1 MAARGGQSM
10 TATVAACDLTWRA
23 GETTIVE
30 HVTFDIR
37 PGEFVS
43 LMGRNG
49 AGKSTVMDLL
59 AGLRRPHAGVVLLE
73 GRSVYEWPTTERA
86 RRVGHLPQIV
96 RTQSPMAVEQIVMMG
111 RYPHTDRWIESES
124 DRGVVEQAMREC
136 GCLPF
141 RQRRLSTLSGGER
154 QRVLLAACLAQEPAL
169 LLLDE
174 PSTFLDIDQQLQT
187 FAMLRARANNGAAC
201 IAVLHDLNLALTFST
216 RIIVL
221 ANRTVARDMSIDTAT
236 HSDDWLE
243 LFSTR
248 LHRLAV
254 PGGRSWVAYQ

>member
-1 MAARGGQSM
+1 MS
-10 TATVAACDLTWRA
+10 TIVAVRDLAWRA

-59 AGLRRPHAGVVLLE
+59 AGLRQPHGGAVLIE
-73 GRSVYEWPTTERA
+73 GRSLDAWPAVERA
-86 RRVGHLPQIV
+86 RRIGHLPQMV

-111 RYPHTDRWIESES
+111 RYPHTDRWIESDA
-124 DRGVVEQAMREC
+124 DRAVVERAMRDC

-141 RQRRLSTLSGGER
+141 RRRRLSTLSGGER
-154 QRVLLAACLAQEPAL
+154 QRVLLAACMAQEPAL

-174 PSTFLDIDQQLQT
+174 PSTFLDVDQQLQS
-187 FAMLRARANNGAAC
+187 FAMLRARADQGPAC
-201 IAVLHDLNLALTFST
+201 IAVSHDLNLALTFST

-221 ANRTVARDMSIDTAT
+221 AGHTVARDMPTETARQL
-236 HSDDWLE
+236 DDWLE
-243 LFSTR
+243 LFSPR
-248 LHRLAV
+248 LHRLALSD
-254 PGGRSWVAYQ
+254 GRSWVAYR

>member
-1 MAARGGQSM
+1 M
-10 TATVAACDLTWRA
+10 TATMDVRDLTWRA
-23 GETTIVE
+23 EGTTIVE
-30 HVTFDIR
+30 HVTFAIH

-59 AGLRRPHAGVVLLE
+59 AGLRRPHAGAVLLE
-73 GRSVYEWPTTERA
+73 GRSVDEWPVVERA
-86 RRVGHLPQIV
+86 RRIGHLPQVV
-96 RTQSPMAVEQIVMMG
+96 RAQSSMTVEQIVMMG
-111 RYPHTDRWIESES
+111 RYPRTDRWIESEA
-124 DRGVVEQAMREC
+124 DRGVVEDAMREC

-141 RQRRLSTLSGGER
+141 RGRRLSTLSGGER
-154 QRVLLAACLAQEPAL
+154 QRVLLAACLAQEPTL

-187 FAMLRARANNGAAC
+187 FAMLRAHADRGDAC
-201 IAVLHDLNLALTFST
+201 ISVSHDLNLALTFST

-221 ANRTVARDMSIDTAT
+221 ANRTVARDMPVDTAT
-236 HSDDWLE
+236 QSDEWLE

-248 LHRLAV
+248 LHRLAM
-254 PGGRSWVAYQ
+254 PGGRSWVAYR